1 MNERAGLAR
10 EAIELG
16 EALSLEV
23 RRVSVLPPEVANKI
37 AAGEVVERPA
47 SVVKELVEN
56 ALDAGARNIRV
67 ELEEA
72 GLGLIAVID
81 DGEGMSRE
89 DAVCAFQRHATSKVR
104 TVEDLEHI
112 TTLGFRGE
120 ALASIAAVSTTT
132 LCTRRREE
140 VGGTRVVVEGGKL
153 LEVSEVGM
161 PPGTRVEVVGLF
173 ANVPARRKFLKAPA
187 TEVAQ
192 VSEHLTRIALA
203 WPQVAFQ
210 LRHGRRT
217 LLDFPQTTRF
227 EERLAQVFGR
237 DRGNSFLAFE
247 ATASVGTV
255 RGYLSPPHF
264 NLPSPRQILTYVN
277 KRYVRDK
284 LLHHALLSGYST
296 LLMTGRYPSAVLF
309 LELSPTEI
317 DVNVH
322 PAKLEVRFRRGGAVH
337 ELVSRSVQDRLRS
350 HLPSLSSEAGP
361 VQRGDLELTSW
372 AAVPPLPLGAQ
383 TESWNPTGGKVP
395 QWVLEVPWRGRSQP
409 APESALPPAEARPSF
424 AHLRVV
430 GQVFGGYLVC
440 EGKDQLVLLDQHA
453 AHERV
458 VFERLRSSYAR
469 GPLPRQ
475 PLLMGVVVTLDP
487 AAAARLVESYQGAER
502 LGFEVEPFGTDA
514 VIVRSVPALLAHMD
528 PAELVRDLAEE
539 LVEVERSE
547 GLDRAAERI
556 FARMACHTAV
566 RVGQSLTAEEI
577 RALLRSMD
585 EIDFAA
591 HCPHGR
597 PTFLIW
603 PRSEIE
609 RMFRRI

>member
-1 MNERAGLAR
+1 MNEQAPLARKLEDRQEGLAP
-10 EAIELG
+10 G
-16 EALSLEV
+16 E
-23 RRVSVLPPEVANKI
+23 RRVVVLPPEVADKI

-56 ALDAGARNIRV
+56 ALDAGAKNIRV

-104 TVEDLEHI
+104 TLADLERI

-132 LCTRRREE
+132 LCTRRREDL
-140 VGGTRVVVEGGKL
+140 VGTRVVLEGGKL
-153 LEVSEVGM
+153 LEVSEIGG

-187 TEVAQ
+187 TEMGQ
-192 VSEHLTRIALA
+192 VSEQLTRMALA
-203 WPQVAFQ
+203 WPNVAFE
-210 LRHGRRT
+210 LRHGRRV
-217 LLDFPQTTRF
+217 LLHFPQTARF

-237 DRGNSFLAFE
+237 DRAASFLDFE
-247 ATASVGTV
+247 AEASVGRV
-255 RGYLSPPHF
+255 RGYLSPSHF
-264 NLPSPRQILTYVN
+264 SLPSPRQIFTYVN
-277 KRYVRDK
+277 HRYVRDK
-284 LLHHALLSGYST
+284 LVTHALLAGYST
-296 LLMTGRYPSAVLF
+296 LLMTGRYPLAVLF
-309 LELSPTEI
+309 LELAPTEI

-337 ELVSRSVQDRLRS
+337 ELISRSVQERLRAQ
-350 HLPSLSSEAGP
+350 LPPLGSGLSEGDKPKLEFASLPQIE
-361 VQRGDLELTSW
+361 
-372 AAVPPLPLGAQ
+372 PLPLGPP
-383 TESWNPTGGKVP
+383 ESTQREGGAVP
-395 QWVLEVPWRGRSQP
+395 QWVLEVPWRSPSQP
-409 APESALPPAEARPSF
+409 PSSATLAPPQARPSF
-424 AHLRVV
+424 AQLRVV
-430 GQVFGGYLVC
+430 GQVFEGYLVC
-440 EGKDQLVLLDQHA
+440 EGRDQFVLVDQHA

-475 PLLMGVVVTLDP
+475 QLLMGAVVPLD
-487 AAAARLVESYQGAER
+487 ARAAARLVEYGEEAER
-502 LGFEVEPFGTDA
+502 LGFEVEAFGMDA
-514 VIVRSVPALLAHMD
+514 VIVRAVPALLAHLD
-528 PAELVRDLAEE
+528 PAQLVRDLAEE
-539 LVEVERSE
+539 LVEVERPE
-547 GLDRAAERI
+547 GLARAAERV

-566 RVGQSLTAEEI
+566 RVGQSLGVDEI
-577 RALLRSMD
+577 RALLRAMD

-597 PTFLIW
+597 PAFLVW
-603 PRSEIE
+603 PRTEIE